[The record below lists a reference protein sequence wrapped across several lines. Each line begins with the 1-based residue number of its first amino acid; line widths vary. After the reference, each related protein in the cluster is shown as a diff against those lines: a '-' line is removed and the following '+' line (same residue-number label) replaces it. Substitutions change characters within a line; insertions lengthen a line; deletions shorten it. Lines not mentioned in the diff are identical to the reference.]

1 MISLSALEK
10 GGTVTLPEIFQG
22 PISAE
27 FGEDLSLLA
36 AAGRDDP
43 THETCG
49 QDCTDPK
56 QLPDSCPA
64 PKKKERRSAQ
74 RFHPQVQEW
83 SEPPVV
89 RI

>member
-1 MISLSALEK
+1 VA
-10 GGTVTLPEIFQG
+10 LPEIFQG
-22 PISAE
+22 PIASE

-36 AAGRDDP
+36 AAGKEGT

-56 QLPDSCPA
+56 QSPDSCPA
-64 PKKKERRSAQ
+64 PEKKKHGQ
-74 RFHPQVQEW
+74 RFQPLVPGW
-83 SEPPVV
+83 SDPPVV